1 MIFGIQIGFLAL
13 RLVDILD
20 IGAISFLLYQVYK
33 LIRGSVAVRIFLG
46 FFSLYLIY
54 LVVRALDME
63 LLTAILGQFMG
74 VGVIA
79 VIILFQQEIRKF
91 LQVLGRTTLF
101 NSEGIFSS
109 IFRREGEEEL
119 EVNAVMDAIISLG
132 ASNIGAILVFS
143 RDSGLKFY
151 AESGDNLDALVSK
164 RLLISIFNKY
174 GPLHDGAVII
184 HKNRINAARVVL
196 PVTEKSDLPAQFGM
210 RHRAA
215 IGMSEVTD
223 TLIVVVSEE
232 TGQLSVARNGLIYH
246 NLTAAEVKKRIIEY
260 IAEEPAM
267 EKSGSPKNV
276 QAILAD
282 KEIKKQSPVVKS

>member
-1 MIFGIQIGFLAL
+1 
-13 RLVDILD
+13 
-20 IGAISFLLYQVYK
+20 
-33 LIRGSVAVRIFLG
+33 
-46 FFSLYLIY
+46 
-54 LVVRALDME
+54 ME

-91 LQVLGRTTLF
+91 LQILGRNAFF
-101 NSEGIFSS
+101 NREGFISS
-109 IFRREGEEEL
+109 IFRREGEEDL
-119 EVNAVMDAIISLG
+119 EVNPVMDAIISLG

-184 HKNRINAARVVL
+184 HKNRITAARVVL

-232 TGQLSVARNGLIYH
+232 TGQISTARNGLISH
-246 NLTAAEVKKRIIEY
+246 NLTAAEVKKKIIEY
-260 IAEEPAM
+260 LEEEPTM
-267 EKSGSPKNV
+267 EKSGSLRNV
-276 QAILAD
+276 QAIMAD
-282 KEIKKQSPVVKS
+282 KKIKQNPTVKP